1 MLRSTAHRSMVK
13 LQQLGV
19 TASLSSSRQKPADTH
34 SQAHLAIQRAEA
46 ATNGQIP
53 KPSKLDA
60 GINNIKSTFVCTLL
74 GLASLTT
81 QAILLGYKAGRP
93 KMAANKTQVVDT
105 QPRRESTFLSLS
117 PLQST
122 PPSSQK
128 STSAIASPVD
138 GDGPTIAQIIE
149 PLKKAIRS
157 SSDSSTASESSGFL
171 RLGPVEQDE

>member
-1 MLRSTAHRSMVK
+1 
-13 LQQLGV
+13 
-19 TASLSSSRQKPADTH
+19 
-34 SQAHLAIQRAEA
+34 
-46 ATNGQIP
+46 
-53 KPSKLDA
+53 
-60 GINNIKSTFVCTLL
+60 
-74 GLASLTT
+74 
-81 QAILLGYKAGRP
+81 
-93 KMAANKTQVVDT
+93 MAANKTQVVDT

-138 GDGPTIAQIIE
+138 GDGPNIAQIIE

-157 SSDSSTASESSGFL
+157 SSDSSTASGSSGFL